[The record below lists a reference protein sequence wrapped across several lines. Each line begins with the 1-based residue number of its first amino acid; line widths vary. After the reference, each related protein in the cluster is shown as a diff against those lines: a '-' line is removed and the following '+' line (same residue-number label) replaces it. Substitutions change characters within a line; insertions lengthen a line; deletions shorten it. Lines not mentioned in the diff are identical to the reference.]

1 MERTKPKPED
11 ADNEITQPLD
21 TRSDAYTL
29 GSRADFM
36 VDSAGVC
43 VKVKGRLRT
52 ILDDVSK
59 K

>member
-11 ADNEITQPLD
+11 ADNETTQPLD
-21 TRSDAYTL
+21 TRSNADL
-29 GSRADFM
+29 PRSRADFM

-52 ILDDVSK
+52 ILDDESK